1 MDEMAD
7 SVLLIC
13 YNIRN
18 LLNGGLVMKMS
29 VEDMR
34 DELEDFFEAAGF
46 ADFYDRVLKD
56 MTDEQIIDSYNEVFS
71 EEDPELEKWERLVK
85 GEE

>member
-1 MDEMAD
+1 
-7 SVLLIC
+7 
-13 YNIRN
+13 
-18 LLNGGLVMKMS
+18 MKMS

-56 MTDEQIIDSYNEVFS
+56 MTDEQIIASYNEIFS
-71 EEDPELEKWERLVK
+71 AEDPELEKWERMMNDEK
-85 GEE
+85 I